1 MSTVYY
7 IANFLYY
14 SRKFIN
20 EREVVNEI
28 TDHHIKMAILQEDHT
43 LKITLALKIYVLGRG
58 KLFTLNSLQ
67 EF

>member
-28 TDHHIKMAILQEDHT
+28 TDHHIKMAILQEDHA